1 MRRRRS
7 SPRGFFSSDRGLIDR
22 VEAETIGKS
31 LKKKGTCRRSRT
43 PDTVTGAVFCF
54 LRSSHLHGGQSQNS
68 RITLGGVIRF
78 FCFYRES
85 SGITWRSS
93 YPRAAHVCEKLIADK
108 LRSWRK
114 NRDSVEADRLALF
127 AICERLRLSARIAV
141 RSASRQFP
149 FNDLIRILS
158 KDDTMSSDNDEQ
170 AKTTPIFHQAPE
182 DHFIGANSSP
192 RARASFP
199 AFTSCRSRS
208 PTRNRLI
215 CCGVTPESFPSRYA
229 DIPDRLIAALSC
241 LSILICLLCVDQ
253 MAKVLK

>member
-1 MRRRRS
+1 M
-7 SPRGFFSSDRGLIDR
+7 FCSSDRP
-22 VEAETIGKS
+22 
-31 LKKKGTCRRSRT
+31 TC
-43 PDTVTGAVFCF
+43 TVDNPKN
-54 LRSSHLHGGQSQNS
+54 L

-78 FCFYRES
+78 FCFYRGS

-93 YPRAAHVCEKLIADK
+93 YPRAAHVREKLIADK

-149 FNDLIRILS
+149 LNDLIRILS

-170 AKTTPIFHQAPE
+170 AKTTPTFLQPLA
-182 DHFIGANSSP
+182 DHFIGLNSSP

-199 AFTSCRSRS
+199 AFTSCKSRS

-215 CCGVTPESFPSRYA
+215 CCGVTPESFPSR
-229 DIPDRLIAALSC
+229 
-241 LSILICLLCVDQ
+241 
-253 MAKVLK
+253 

>member
-1 MRRRRS
+1 
-7 SPRGFFSSDRGLIDR
+7 
-22 VEAETIGKS
+22 
-31 LKKKGTCRRSRT
+31 
-43 PDTVTGAVFCF
+43 VFCF

-114 NRDSVEADRLALF
+114 NRDRLEADRLALF

-149 FNDLIRILS
+149 FNDLIRILYERRH
-158 KDDTMSSDNDEQ
+158 NVVGQ
-170 AKTTPIFHQAPE
+170 R
-182 DHFIGANSSP
+182 
-192 RARASFP
+192 RAGYV
-199 AFTSCRSRS
+199 
-208 PTRNRLI
+208 N
-215 CCGVTPESFPSRYA
+215 A
-229 DIPDRLIAALSC
+229 DIPSTPCRSFYRGEFEPKSESEFSRVHKLQVTLTDEESPY
-241 LSILICLLCVDQ
+241 LLWSDTGEFSEPIRRHS
-253 MAKVLK
+253 